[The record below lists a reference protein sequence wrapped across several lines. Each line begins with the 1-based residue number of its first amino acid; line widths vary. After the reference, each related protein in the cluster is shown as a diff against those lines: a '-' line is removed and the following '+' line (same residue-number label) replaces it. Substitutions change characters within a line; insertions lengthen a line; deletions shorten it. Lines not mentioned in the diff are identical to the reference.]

1 MFISFIYAFL
11 GGLVSSAII
20 LLVIIK
26 MIEKIQNKLK

>member
-1 MFISFIYAFL
+1 MFISFIYAL
-11 GGLVSSAII
+11 LGLVSSAII